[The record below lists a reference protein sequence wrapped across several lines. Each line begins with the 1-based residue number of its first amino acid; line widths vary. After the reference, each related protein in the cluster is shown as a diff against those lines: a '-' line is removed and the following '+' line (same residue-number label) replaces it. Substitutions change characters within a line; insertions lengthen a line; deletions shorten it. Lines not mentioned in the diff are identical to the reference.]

1 MSPVAATAAA
11 AVAVVV
17 VAAPTS
23 SLHSASDSVVSIL
36 AADVNDGISSSS
48 SFAPA
53 LLGHISYFKPP
64 NKRVSK

>member
-1 MSPVAATAAA
+1 MSPVAA

-17 VAAPTS
+17 VVVVATPTS
-23 SLHSASDSVVSIL
+23 SASDSVVSIL
-36 AADVNDGISSSS
+36 AVDVNDGISSSS